1 MKRREFVKTS
11 AAAAVSTLIIP
22 GCTMSKANEEIG
34 LQIYT
39 IRHEL
44 EEDLTGTLK
53 KVSEIGYRKLEGA
66 GYRDGLYFGL
76 PPKEFKNILDDND
89 LYLISG
95 HVNTGRK
102 EPDLKG
108 TMTNQFELAIE
119 HAQLMGQKYLV
130 LAYLESFERESIKDY
145 YDLIPLI
152 NRCAEIAKDA
162 GIQFGYHNHDFELE
176 PLDGELPYDVL
187 LNELPTELVFMEL
200 DLYWA
205 EYAGVDPIAIFE
217 KDPGR
222 FKLWH
227 VKDMDDTP
235 ERGKTE
241 VGNGV
246 IDFDRIFRVR
256 DRAGLEHFFVEQDD
270 SKRSPLESIEISYK
284 YVSNLLN

>member
-1 MKRREFVKTS
+1 
-11 AAAAVSTLIIP
+11 
-22 GCTMSKANEEIG
+22 MSKANEEIG

-44 EEDLTGTLK
+44 AEDLTGTLK

-76 PPKEFKNILDDND
+76 PPKEFKKILDDHD

-152 NRCAEIAKDA
+152 NRCAEIAMSDTQSSIDA
-162 GIQFGYHNHDFELE
+162 NAAETARVE
-176 PLDGELPYDVL
+176 SR
-187 LNELPTELVFMEL
+187 ME
-200 DLYWA
+200 A
-205 EYAGVDPIAIFE
+205 
-217 KDPGR
+217 R
-222 FKLWH
+222 
-227 VKDMDDTP
+227 M
-235 ERGKTE
+235 
-241 VGNGV
+241 
-246 IDFDRIFRVR
+246 DRIEGKL
-256 DRAGLEHFFVEQDD
+256 DA
-270 SKRSPLESIEISYK
+270 I
-284 YVSNLLN
+284 LNMVVVGR